1 MTCVQIYEKQ
11 RFQRLQCSLRPPRPH
26 CAGLQGFQL
35 VGGGRNKTCQDGW
48 CTCVHV
54 FTLCRLVEYLY
65 LSSPFIR
72 INFILFTLTLHE
84 INTSGRGGNSDM
96 IVLTRIRLRLM
107 IVVIMKMTDP
117 LNMIAAAVPCEVARD
132 PSRGHQHCCLAF
144 FTRHPPPPSQGGFP
158 PPYPRPSPPFPL
170 LIAPV
175 QKL

>member
-1 MTCVQIYEKQ
+1 MFTPTPETTLCGVARVPI
-11 RFQRLQCSLRPPRPH
+11 S
-26 CAGLQGFQL
+26 
-35 VGGGRNKTCQDGW
+35 GRGQNKTCQDGR
-48 CTCVHV
+48 CKCVHV

-72 INFILFTLTLHE
+72 IDFILFTLTLHE

-158 PPYPRPSPPFPL
+158 PHSGL
-170 LIAPV
+170 
-175 QKL
+175 